1 MDNQIKKID
10 ENQERILEKLDT
22 LQHLGN
28 EHKESYLTLEEIV
41 KEQVIQNELKHE
53 GTLPTKDD
61 SDKISL
67 HESDLESD
75 TEQETNVQVTTC
87 VNLILSDSI
96 LQRIQPKTFSPNEKT
111 VKRYIRG
118 GAKTC
123 TSFIEKNGII

>member
-1 MDNQIKKID
+1 MN
-10 ENQERILEKLDT
+10 T
-22 LQHLGN
+22 
-28 EHKESYLTLEEIV
+28 ESYLTLQEIV
-41 KEQVIQNELKHE
+41 KVQVIQNELKHE

-96 LQRIQPKTFSPNEKT
+96 LQRIQPKTFSLNEKT
-111 VKRYIRG
+111 VKLSKIRG
-118 GAKTC
+118 GTKTC

>member
-1 MDNQIKKID
+1 M
-10 ENQERILEKLDT
+10 LF
-22 LQHLGN
+22 HF
-28 EHKESYLTLEEIV
+28 
-41 KEQVIQNELKHE
+41 KHE

-118 GAKTC
+118 GAKTDLSDLNFT
-123 TSFIEKNGII
+123 TST